1 MVIIVYS
8 IGVFSSD
15 FVASI
20 TPSYIPIVEVFDKE
34 KQERTAS
41 AEKEVQDAPLIKQS
55 PPLKPV
61 NLVET
66 VEEKVEE
73 KIEKEEEDNQPKN
86 VEEIV
91 HKKSSNET
99 SVIPTSVNTSKKET
113 KNVQQVVSTIETKP
127 KEGMKEAKPAK
138 PTANLVVSH
147 LVQANETLYSITM
160 KYYLTSNQQ
169 TKVAEFNNLTN
180 PATDIKAGMTLE
192 LPDPVII
199 AFHEVKQGETLYSIT
214 RNYYQNANYQ
224 DALASYNRIKN
235 PTTDIKTGIVLKI
248 PNQTVIVNHQ
258 PKGTYSIKINKST
271 NKLIV
276 SIDNETVKTFPI
288 ATGKEAS
295 MTPEGTFTIANKV
308 EKPWFNPENIPGGDD
323 KNPLGTH
330 WLGLDVPGT
339 KGYTYGIHGTNNP
352 SSIGTYAS
360 KGCIRMH
367 NSDIQWLYDN
377 IPVKTTVE
385 IIR

>member
-20 TPSYIPIVEVFDKE
+20 TPSYIPIEEISDKE
-34 KQERTAS
+34 KQHRSAS
-41 AEKEVQDAPLIKQS
+41 AEKEIHDAPLIKQS
-55 PPLKPV
+55 LPPKSVSLV
-61 NLVET
+61 ETVVET
-66 VEEKVEE
+66 VEEEKQPKKVEE
-73 KIEKEEEDNQPKN
+73 T
-86 VEEIV
+86 V
-91 HKKSSNET
+91 HKKSSNNT
-99 SVIPTSVNTSKKET
+99 GVIQTSVNTSKIET
-113 KNVQQVVSTIETKP
+113 ENVQQAVSKIETKP
-127 KEGMKEAKPAK
+127 KEGTKEEAKPAK

-160 KYYLTSNQQ
+160 KYYLSSSHQ

-192 LPDPVII
+192 LPDPMII
-199 AFHEVKQGETLYSIT
+199 AFHEVKQGETLFSIT
-214 RNYYQNANYQ
+214 RNYYQNANDQ
-224 DALASYNRIKN
+224 DALASYNGIKD

-248 PNQTVIVNHQ
+248 PNQAVLKNHQ
-258 PKGTYSIKINKST
+258 PKGTYRIIINKST

-276 SIDNETVKTFPI
+276 SIDNETIKTFPI

-295 MTPEGTFTIANKV
+295 LTPEGTFTIANKV
-308 EKPWFNPENIPGGDD
+308 EKPWFNPENIPGGDA

-339 KGYTYGIHGTNNP
+339 KGYTYGIHGTNDP
-352 SSIGTYAS
+352 SSIGAYAS

-367 NSDIQWLYDN
+367 NSDIQWLYDH